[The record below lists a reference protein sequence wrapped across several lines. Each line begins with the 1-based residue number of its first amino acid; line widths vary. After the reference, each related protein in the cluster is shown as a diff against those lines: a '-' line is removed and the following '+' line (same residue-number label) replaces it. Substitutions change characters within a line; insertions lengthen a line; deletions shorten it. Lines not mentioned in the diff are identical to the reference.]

1 MGTSSLAVALAG
13 EGVDVCGVDFS
24 QEVVSQMERR
34 HPELSW
40 YKCDAMLL
48 HELFPAGCFDC
59 IVAKTLLDCLTTR
72 SDADIAVRKFLE
84 AARTV
89 LSDNG
94 RLVLVDR
101 TEASWL
107 IQRGEWEILAAA
119 GEEQRPMVLRI
130 LTPLASE
137 LMEHAEVAQARFEA
151 KLRWPHGA
159 NAGLT
164 IRRIAAGGAFTVLS
178 VDGVADAANFKPGDR
193 ILAVDGT
200 AVSADAGRIQAK
212 LASVTGGDVDML
224 VERRSFGGDAARRRA
239 SSQDDYLL

>member
-1 MGTSSLAVALAG
+1 MG
-13 EGVDVCGVDFS
+13 
-24 QEVVSQMERR
+24 
-34 HPELSW
+34 
-40 YKCDAMLL
+40 
-48 HELFPAGCFDC
+48 
-59 IVAKTLLDCLTTR
+59 AKTLLDCLTTR
-72 SDADIAVRKFLE
+72 LDAEIAVRKFLQ

-89 LSDNG
+89 LSGTG

-107 IQRGEWEILAAA
+107 IQRGEREMLIA
-119 GEEQRPMVLRI
+119 EEQRPMVLRV
-130 LTPLASE
+130 LTPLATE
-137 LMEHAEVAQARFEA
+137 LMDHEEVPQARFET
-151 KLRWPHGA
+151 KLRWPRGA
-159 NAGLT
+159 SPGLG
-164 IRRIAAGGAFTVLS
+164 IRRIAAGGAFIVLS
-178 VDGVADAANFKPGDR
+178 VDGLADAANLKPGDR